1 MKGLYRCIFA
11 FFLTFVFF
19 TTTAQTNGD
28 YQSRQSG
35 NWNTVATWQVFDGGS
50 WVNLES
56 SATYANVIPSSASG
70 LISIQANTSV
80 TVNTMSVFV
89 DQLTVAGDGV
99 LNIASGGE
107 LIVENGV
114 GNDLTIATETTVV
127 EPDIEELMLTF
138 PSTVTIVEEL
148 VLILNLD
155 APDMIKSP
163 LINVGLLVTV
173 VSDTAFTAP
182 VDMFEVFL
190 ISKLLLTV
198 VNPGLLPMTS
208 VLFVV

>member
-1 MKGLYRCIFA
+1 
-11 FFLTFVFF
+11 
-19 TTTAQTNGD
+19 
-28 YQSRQSG
+28 
-35 NWNTVATWQVFDGGS
+35 
-50 WVNLES
+50 
-56 SATYANVIPSSASG
+56 
-70 LISIQANTSV
+70 
-80 TVNTMSVFV
+80 
-89 DQLTVAGDGV
+89 
-99 LNIASGGE
+99 
-107 LIVENGV
+107 
-114 GNDLTIATETTVV
+114 
-127 EPDIEELMLTF
+127 MLTF